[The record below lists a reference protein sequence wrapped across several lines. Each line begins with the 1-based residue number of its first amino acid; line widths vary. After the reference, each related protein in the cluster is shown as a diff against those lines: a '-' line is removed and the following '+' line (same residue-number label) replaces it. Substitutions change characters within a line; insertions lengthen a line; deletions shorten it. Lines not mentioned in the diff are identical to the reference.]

1 MNVVI
6 WRKNISNIG
15 RYIVRHFQYIFRS
28 NGKLL
33 GKKLQVVAQELSRA
47 AAILQD
53 EEDDSITIFDE
64 IKKNLEKNKIVLNWN
79 K

>member
-1 MNVVI
+1 M
-6 WRKNISNIG
+6 
-15 RYIVRHFQYIFRS
+15 FRS

-53 EEDDSITIFDE
+53 EADDSITIFDE
-64 IKKNLEKNKIVLNWN
+64 IKKNLEKKQNSKLNQINWFFLL
-79 K
+79 

>member
-1 MNVVI
+1 M
-6 WRKNISNIG
+6 
-15 RYIVRHFQYIFRS
+15 FRS

-64 IKKNLEKNKIVLNWN
+64 IKKNLEKNKIVQLN
-79 K
+79 